1 MLSLISNNNHL
12 EKIMGSALSV
22 CHTHVQ
28 NMAEVMNIDSDIS
41 ALICFLNV
49 PLPSPSS
56 FCLFSFFSTT
66 ILKKNYGGIRT
77 RIEHADHLS
86 STTAT
91 NNLLKAIVDTKN

>member
-49 PLPSPSS
+49 PSPAH
-56 FCLFSFFSTT
+56 FCLFSFFS
-66 ILKKNYGGIRT
+66 
-77 RIEHADHLS
+77 
-86 STTAT
+86 STNFTQK
-91 NNLLKAIVDTKN
+91 L